1 MALTPLSTPLTTEYK
16 PLGLEAFAV
25 PLSQLQKKF
34 DLTQDQLNKTEYSLN
49 HLGADKERTNELMG
63 NLNQNTRDLSEALVR
78 TGNFREVGNRLGKL
92 NKHYNKSPEIAAIK
106 SNYAAYQ
113 KAWAEMDELR
123 KNEKITADQLANW
136 ENWAKGNFEG
146 TNFDKETGAYN
157 SGNFKVTGA
166 DVRQDMLDEA
176 KDLAKM
182 TQESKDAYITRMIN
196 LGVDGEEATRLA
208 KISLEERNK
217 DVVASEIANVLKKI
231 PKYANYL
238 SNEAEINFYNQ
249 NEGRK
254 WFYGYRSFPEFS

>member
-1 MALTPLSTPLTTEYK
+1 
-16 PLGLEAFAV
+16 
-25 PLSQLQKKF
+25 
-34 DLTQDQLNKTEYSLN
+34 
-49 HLGADKERTNELMG
+49 MG

-92 NKHYNKSPEIAAIK
+92 NSYYNKNPELAAIK
-106 SNYAAYQ
+106 SNHAGYQ

-123 KNEKITADQLANW
+123 KKEKITPEQLTNW
-136 ENWAKGNFEG
+136 ENWAKGNFGG

-176 KDLAKM
+176 KELAKM

-196 LGVDGEEATRLA
+196 LGVDGEEAQRLA

-217 DVVASEIANVLKKI
+217 DKVAFEIKDFDADIIGVIK
-231 PKYANYL
+231 
-238 SNEAEINFYNQ
+238 
-249 NEGRK
+249 
-254 WFYGYRSFPEFS
+254 